1 MELKIKENTY
11 TPILVEVKKTTV
23 VEKELAMTKD
33 SADKVITALLCL
45 PGGIQKMS
53 FQMKG
58 LVQTSLNLGIMK
70 TEKDHVSHFPYPY
83 SLSACGYLS
92 YPVQMRHSQVPVFS
106 RQKYHIPPLHEVP
119 PQ

>member
-1 MELKIKENTY
+1 MSGKTGSLKSIQRFAVISSEIKHEFLETD
-11 TPILVEVKKTTV
+11 PMILVEAKKTTL

-70 TEKDHVSHFPYPY
+70 DGERPCFAVILGAKQ
-83 SLSACGYLS
+83 CGIG
-92 YPVQMRHSQVPVFS
+92 
-106 RQKYHIPPLHEVP
+106 KAGAA
-119 PQ
+119 